1 MNFDRLETYADEA
14 NQARNS
20 DQIQVAEK
28 LEEQIIKWIA
38 EEELV
43 FPVEKDVLINGDSAS
58 FLYKNNRTYP
68 KLFELISRTLQ
79 LEIPIEINSC
89 KFGPG
94 EIIVVA
100 SNTDQARQTLLECS
114 RGLQNLLKDKKGRIA

>member
-1 MNFDRLETYADEA
+1 MNFDRLETYSEEA
-14 NQARNS
+14 NQARIS

-28 LEEQIIKWIA
+28 LEEEIMKWIA

-58 FLYKNNRTYP
+58 FLYKNNKTYP
-68 KLFELISRTLQ
+68 KLFEFIARTLH

-100 SNTDQARQTLLECS
+100 RNTDQARQTLLECS
-114 RGLQNLLKDKKGRIA
+114 HELQNLLKAKKGRIA